1 MSVWDEVSGQPRAVA
16 TLQRAAAAARAG
28 GEDAAF
34 TNSWLITGPPGS
46 GRSNCAYAFAAALLC
61 PNGGC
66 GECDACAQVAA
77 RSHPDLMA
85 VATETGIIAI
95 DVVREIVSR
104 SALAPWAAQYRVIV
118 IEDADRVQER
128 TSNTLLKAIEEPI
141 ATTVWVLC
149 APSEADLLPTIR
161 SRVRTVALGTPD
173 AADVAALLVARH
185 GVDAADA
192 LRAAQEAQSH
202 IGMAA
207 RLVTSP
213 EAWERRS
220 RSLDGVLGLRTAGG
234 AMRKAAE
241 WVDLA
246 TADGEAISGDRDAR
260 ERAELFHSLGL
271 EPGKAVPRQLQSTF
285 RDLEEHQKK
294 RRRRATIDG
303 VDRIL
308 TDVQSLWRDVLM
320 EAQGAGVRL
329 VNESRRPEIES
340 AAATMAPQRALDSI
354 AAIGT
359 ARDRL
364 ALNVP
369 PLLALEELLLGWVS
383 RE

>member
-1 MSVWDEVSGQPRAVA
+1 MSVWDDVSGQPRAVA
-16 TLQRAAAAARAG
+16 TLQRAAAAAAG
-28 GEDAAF
+28 AADDAAF

-66 GECDACAQVAA
+66 GRCESCAQVAA
-77 RSHPDLMA
+77 RSHPDLMP

-95 DVVREIVSR
+95 DVVREIVTR
-104 SALAPWAAQYRVIV
+104 SALAPWASNYRIIV

-173 AADVAALLVARH
+173 PDDVAALLVARH
-185 GVDAADA
+185 GVEPPLA
-192 LRAAQEAQSH
+192 LRAAEEAQSH

-207 RLVTSP
+207 RLVTAP
-213 EAWERRS
+213 EAWQRRTA
-220 RSLDGVLGLRTAGG
+220 SLDGVLELRTTGA
-234 AMRKAAE
+234 AMRKAGE
-241 WVDLA
+241 WVELA

-260 ERAELFHSLGL
+260 ERDELVRSLGL

-285 RDLEEHQKK
+285 RELEDHQKK

-320 EAQGAGVRL
+320 VAQGADVRL

-340 AAATMAPQRALDSI
+340 AAAGLDPQRALDSI

-359 ARDRL
+359 ARERL

>member
-1 MSVWDEVSGQPRAVA
+1 MTVWDEVTGQPRAVA
-16 TLQRAAAAARAG
+16 TLKRAAEAAHSPNAD
-28 GEDAAF
+28 DAAF

-61 PNGGC
+61 PYGGC
-66 GECDACAQVAA
+66 GVCESCVQVAS
-77 RSHPDLMA
+77 RSHPDLMS

-95 DVVREIVSR
+95 DVVRELVVR
-104 SALAPWAAQYRVIV
+104 SALAPWASQYRVIV

-161 SRVRTVALGTPD
+161 SRVRTVALSTPS
-173 AADVAALLVARH
+173 AEDVAGLLVNRH
-185 GVDAADA
+185 GVDHAVA
-192 LRAAQEAQSH
+192 LRAAEEAQSH
-202 IGMAA
+202 VGMAA
-207 RLVTSP
+207 RLVTNS
-213 EAWERRS
+213 EAWDRRTH
-220 RSLDGVLGLRTAGG
+220 SLDGVLGLRTTGA

-241 WVDLA
+241 WLEIA
-246 TADGEAISGDRDAR
+246 TADGEAIAGDRDDA
-260 ERAELFHSLGL
+260 ERADLYRSLGI
-271 EPGKAVPRQLQSTF
+271 EPGKAIPRQLQSMF
-285 RDLEEHQKK
+285 RELEEHQKK
-294 RRRRATIDG
+294 RKKRATLDG

-320 EAQGAGVRL
+320 VQQGADIRL
-329 VNESRRPEIES
+329 VNESRRREIES
-340 AAATMAPQRALDSI
+340 FAASADPQRALDSI

-359 ARDRL
+359 ARGRL

-383 RE
+383 R